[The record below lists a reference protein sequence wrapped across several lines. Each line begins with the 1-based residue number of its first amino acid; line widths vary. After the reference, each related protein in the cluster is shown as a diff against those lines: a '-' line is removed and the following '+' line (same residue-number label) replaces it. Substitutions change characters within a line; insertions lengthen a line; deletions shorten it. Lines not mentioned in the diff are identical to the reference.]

1 MRMMCSDTWLICPEC
16 RSQIRDNISPGRF
29 VGCRCSTC
37 HRRFRAY
44 AGKALLFGRKRHP
57 EDTTYYAVL
66 SGAIVPRLF
75 IIRDETQNEMII
87 NRGDMVVVSYRGDR
101 LAIVQNL
108 SASTYWAIHSMRP
121 LGCLALLACVMAAAG
136 IVGLLAIW
144 LTR

>member
-1 MRMMCSDTWLICPEC
+1 
-16 RSQIRDNISPGRF
+16 
-29 VGCRCSTC
+29 
-37 HRRFRAY
+37 
-44 AGKALLFGRKRHP
+44 
-57 EDTTYYAVL
+57 VL